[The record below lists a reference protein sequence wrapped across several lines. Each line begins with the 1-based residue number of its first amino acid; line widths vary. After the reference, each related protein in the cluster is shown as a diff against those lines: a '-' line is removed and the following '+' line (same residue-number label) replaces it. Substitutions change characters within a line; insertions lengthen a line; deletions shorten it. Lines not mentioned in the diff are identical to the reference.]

1 MSAAHVPLQKK
12 TLLQPKP
19 GLSGGMLFFAILFF
33 VLGAW
38 LVIISGKLS
47 GKAIELESLLEDAGI
62 TRVLRYIFTHNPF
75 TGYEKDKRILF
86 YGLAGI
92 LLMLLGIATAA
103 YFLLV
108 ASDNSSR

>member
-1 MSAAHVPLQKK
+1 
-12 TLLQPKP
+12 
-19 GLSGGMLFFAILFF
+19 MLFFAILFF

-47 GKAIELESLLEDAGI
+47 GKAIEVESLLEDSGI

-75 TGYEKDKRILF
+75 TGYRKDIRILV
-86 YGLAGI
+86 YGLGGLALI
-92 LLMLLGIATAA
+92 LLGFVTAA

-108 ASDNSSR
+108 ASDTAPR